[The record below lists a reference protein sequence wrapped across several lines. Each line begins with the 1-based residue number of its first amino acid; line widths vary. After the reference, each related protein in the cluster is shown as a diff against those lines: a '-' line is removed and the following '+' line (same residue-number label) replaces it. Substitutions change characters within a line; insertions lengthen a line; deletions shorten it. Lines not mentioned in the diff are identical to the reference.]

1 MFTLEQIE
9 AAHTKT
15 KSGADFPQYIR
26 DLKELGVTR
35 FQTFV
40 ADCHSVYSGGD
51 GFEIQSWS
59 QYESIKINSTLDAER
74 FKKWLKDN
82 QEGRNNFYEF
92 CTICAES
99 GIAYWIMDL
108 EDMTCTYYD
117 VHHNSVLAEVVP
129 S

>member
-9 AAHTKT
+9 VAHAKT

-26 DLKELGVTR
+26 EIKELGVTR

-40 ADCHSVYSGGD
+40 TDCHSVYSGGD
-51 GFEIQSWS
+51 GFQIQSGP
-59 QYESIKINSTLDAER
+59 QYESIKINSTLDVER
-74 FKKWLKDN
+74 FKKGLKDN
-82 QEGRNNFYEF
+82 QEGKNNFYEF
-92 CTICAES
+92 CTIFAES

-117 VHHNSVLAEVVP
+117 IYNNSILTEVVP

>member
-9 AAHTKT
+9 AAHAKT

-26 DLKELGVTR
+26 EIKKLGVTR

-40 ADCHSVYSGGD
+40 TDCHSVYSGRG
-51 GFEIQSWS
+51 GFEIQSWP
-59 QYESIKINSTLDAER
+59 QYESIKINDTLDAER

-92 CTICAES
+92 CAICAES

-117 VHHNSVLAEVVP
+117 LHHNSVLVEVVP